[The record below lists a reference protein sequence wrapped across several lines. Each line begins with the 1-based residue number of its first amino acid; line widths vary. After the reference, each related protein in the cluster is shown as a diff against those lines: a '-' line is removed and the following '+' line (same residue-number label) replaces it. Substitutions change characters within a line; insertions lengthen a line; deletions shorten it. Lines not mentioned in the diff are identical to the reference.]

1 MRMAGFSP
9 VGRIAC
15 PPSHREAATLRDVP
29 VLPAR
34 LETAR
39 LAARPPAPADA
50 RALLAVYEDA
60 DAVRWLYPDG
70 VAPSVADME
79 HMVDVDLAHWR
90 AHGFG
95 RWVWVERDSGA
106 LVARCG
112 PRLALLDRR
121 ADVEIHWS
129 VRADRR
135 RRGLAAEAAEAAIA
149 ACFDRLGVR
158 CVTAL
163 THVDNAASERVARA
177 VGFGPERVV
186 EHAGAPHTLHR
197 RPGGGAP

>member
-1 MRMAGFSP
+1 
-9 VGRIAC
+9 
-15 PPSHREAATLRDVP
+15 VP
-29 VLPAR
+29 ALPAR

-39 LAARPPAPADA
+39 QAARPPTPDDA

-70 VAPSVADME
+70 LVPTVADME
-79 HMVDVDLAHWR
+79 HMVDHDLAHWR

-95 RWVWVERDSGA
+95 RWVWVERDDGA

-112 PRLALLDRR
+112 PKLALVDGR

-135 RRGLAAEAAEAAIA
+135 RRGLAAEAAGAAIA
-149 ACFDRLGVR
+149 ACFERLGLR

-163 THVDNAASERVARA
+163 THVDNAASASVARA
-177 VGFGPERVV
+177 LRFAPEGVV

-197 RPGGGAP
+197 RGDHGAAP